1 MDATAISTV
10 NVGNYGIWIE
20 WGDNEGT
27 SGYETDIIEGA
38 NVVAAFATQLSGEV
52 FYTTT

>member
-1 MDATAISTV
+1 LDATATSTV
-10 NVGNYGIWIE
+10 NVENYGIWIE

-27 SGYETDIIEGA
+27 SGYETVIIEGA
-38 NVVAAFATQLSGEV
+38 NVVAAFVTQISGEV

>member
-1 MDATAISTV
+1 MDATATSTV

-38 NVVAAFATQLSGEV
+38 NVVAAFATQISGEV
-52 FYTTT
+52 SYTTT

>member
-38 NVVAAFATQLSGEV
+38 NVVAAFAT
-52 FYTTT
+52 